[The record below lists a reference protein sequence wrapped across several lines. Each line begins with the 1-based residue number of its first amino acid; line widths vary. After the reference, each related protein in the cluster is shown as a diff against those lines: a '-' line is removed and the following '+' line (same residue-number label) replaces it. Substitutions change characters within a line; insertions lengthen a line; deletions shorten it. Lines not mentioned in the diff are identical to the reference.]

1 MSRIFIAS
9 EDEPN
14 IFLYSGRSIF
24 VPFQPRPQGFLLD
37 DFQNGGRGCTRF
49 VSTGSRGG
57 EGVLKLIRVGGSGGR
72 MPTIAPT
79 VGGFEQSSQRFS
91 GGNSAKIAIQQLR
104 ESADVQTTL
113 KML

>member
-1 MSRIFIAS
+1 MSRVFIAT

-24 VPFQPRPQGFLLD
+24 STRFQPRPQGFLLD

-57 EGVLKLIRVGGSGGR
+57 EGVLKLIRAGGSGDR

-79 VGGFEQSSQRFS
+79 VR
-91 GGNSAKIAIQQLR
+91 R
-104 ESADVQTTL
+104 V
-113 KML
+113 